1 MLRNL
6 LIALVAA
13 NLLFFAWSHWAD
25 KPARTTGGPA
35 AQDGGSG
42 AAPASGKVAAS
53 AAAPGNANDAADPAA
68 GAGADNAP
76 PGPALCTS
84 LGPFADGVAAD
95 RAAALLAGA
104 GKASRPRGAPTPLAD
119 GYWVYVGGLRDAA
132 EQRRTL
138 AAIKRAGIDDSFAMP
153 DDAQFRVSVGIFSER
168 ERAEQRAR
176 RVRGL
181 ALDAQIEEHFKLQ
194 ATQWLDFTGLAP
206 AALQA
211 PQLAALG
218 ITDAALTTVACP
230 L

>member
-1 MLRNL
+1 
-6 LIALVAA
+6 
-13 NLLFFAWSHWAD
+13 
-25 KPARTTGGPA
+25 
-35 AQDGGSG
+35 
-42 AAPASGKVAAS
+42 
-53 AAAPGNANDAADPAA
+53 
-68 GAGADNAP
+68 
-76 PGPALCTS
+76 
-84 LGPFADGVAAD
+84 
-95 RAAALLAGA
+95 
-104 GKASRPRGAPTPLAD
+104 
-119 GYWVYVGGLRDAA
+119 VGGLRDAA

-176 RVRGL
+176 RVRAL

-194 ATQWLDFTGLAP
+194 ATQWLDFAGLAP

-218 ITDAALTTVACP
+218 ITDAALTAVACP